1 MCSVWYQ
8 TGIQTMIGT
17 SAKGYEATSM
27 AVSMGLYDRELEKR
41 SSDSLIFEVSQES
54 IFFIV

>member
-1 MCSVWYQ
+1 
-8 TGIQTMIGT
+8 MIGT